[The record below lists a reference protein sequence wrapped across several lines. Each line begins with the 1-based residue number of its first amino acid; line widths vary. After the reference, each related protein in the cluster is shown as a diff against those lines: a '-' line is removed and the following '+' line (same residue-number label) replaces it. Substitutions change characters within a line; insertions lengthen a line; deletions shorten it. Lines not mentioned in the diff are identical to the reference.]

1 MISSLVLSART
12 GTPDGVIS
20 EVSCLISCLHSESI
34 VPQLYKDPNVFIPK
48 MPSLGLLL
56 EEPVFVSYNNR
67 MNVVNEKLTPDNPD
81 YRPAIDF
88 EPYREQID
96 KFKDQFIYKNMREI
110 EDRDGL
116 CVLCSTYSALRT

>member
-1 MISSLVLSART
+1 
-12 GTPDGVIS
+12 
-20 EVSCLISCLHSESI
+20 
-34 VPQLYKDPNVFIPK
+34 
-48 MPSLGLLL
+48 
-56 EEPVFVSYNNR
+56 
-67 MNVVNEKLTPDNPD
+67 MNVVNEKLTPDSAD

-116 CVLCSTYSALRT
+116 CVLYSTCSALRT